1 MKKIKIKVLESE
13 YNNILLN
20 SGNDERKIIV
30 KVYPWGDFQD
40 NDEEVWFYEIW
51 VSPKVSHPIKWI
63 HEPIELTVSA
73 TWVERIIDENTGR
86 TWTQGVNWPP
96 SWNDEDFGD
105 RTSEGVIIGVR
116 TFSNPHT
123 FTARRLAFGE
133 EGRVRFNQSIQ
144 AKIHSNYYYVAQ
156 PIKRQQTF
164 LYLYSLD
171 PTQYPLWF
179 NLSDIT
185 NRTEIERTDFPNDS
199 VPYELINYVDTI
211 ERTSGNRIKVN
222 VNGGKTVG
230 SAKGHP
236 YYDVVYSS
244 LTLPSLLNNAIF
256 HFPDS
261 YGIFFTNDNRVFQ
274 IDWDNNTYYQF
285 NNPYLP
291 TGKMG
296 PYTWEISDDTTND
309 RKVIKI
315 YYLDAR
321 NLGGLNRWGITIRI
335 SPLSLGSG
343 ARIDWVSLDMGT
355 SRWTWFISLTTNSNT
370 YVIVAELDFSK
381 IPPTS
386 YYSATFT
393 PLIITYQ
400 FFGDLWGRNFAISGN
415 TLFYFNFDLFSTPKR
430 FQIFTFNLPFT
441 PSAMI
446 VMRNKF
452 LGLIGSQKKFYEIE
466 GMNIREYEWNTV
478 GNINRGK
485 DGSYDNSGNI
495 NIFTFPNF
503 FRHTPGY
510 ASFGNWGGRLVY
522 TKDISSITSTSTFTL
537 LQSFNLSN
545 VLPAELNIT
554 FEIFLTGLSPNSS
567 GTFFYLPNT

>member
-1 MKKIKIKVLESE
+1 
-13 YNNILLN
+13 
-20 SGNDERKIIV
+20 
-30 KVYPWGDFQD
+30 
-40 NDEEVWFYEIW
+40 
-51 VSPKVSHPIKWI
+51 
-63 HEPIELTVSA
+63 
-73 TWVERIIDENTGR
+73 
-86 TWTQGVNWPP
+86 
-96 SWNDEDFGD
+96 
-105 RTSEGVIIGVR
+105 
-116 TFSNPHT
+116 
-123 FTARRLAFGE
+123 
-133 EGRVRFNQSIQ
+133 
-144 AKIHSNYYYVAQ
+144 
-156 PIKRQQTF
+156 
-164 LYLYSLD
+164 
-171 PTQYPLWF
+171 
-179 NLSDIT
+179 
-185 NRTEIERTDFPNDS
+185 
-199 VPYELINYVDTI
+199 
-211 ERTSGNRIKVN
+211 GNRIKVN

-244 LTLPSLLNNAIF
+244 LILPTLSNNAIF

-261 YGIFFTNDNRVFQ
+261 YGIFFTNDYRVFQ
-274 IDWDNNTYYQF
+274 INWDNNIYYQF

-296 PYTWEISDDTTND
+296 PYTWEISDDITND

-335 SPLSLGSG
+335 SPLSLGEG

-355 SRWTWFISLTTNSNT
+355 SRWTWFISLTTDLNT

-415 TLFYFNFDLFSTPKR
+415 TLFCFYFDLSSTPKR
-430 FQIFTFNLPFT
+430 FQILTFNLPFT

-446 VMRNKF
+446 VMRKKF

-466 GMNIREYEWNTV
+466 GMDLREYEWNTV

-495 NIFTFPNF
+495 NIFTFSNF
-503 FRHTPGY
+503 FREIPGY

-545 VLPAELNIT
+545 GLPPELNIT